1 MGNLL
6 NRYKKFGEN
15 FIITNIKTLE
25 AIEIKYLSDEYIKYL
40 IKELKEQE
48 ITEELEIVRYFSNEW
63 IELYEQI
70 LLDRR
75 IRKLNKIKKLLNGRK
90 Q

>member
-48 ITEELEIVRYFSNEW
+48 ITEELEIVRYFSNE
-63 IELYEQI
+63 
-70 LLDRR
+70 
-75 IRKLNKIKKLLNGRK
+75 
-90 Q
+90 